1 MDILDYVNPVRKD
14 SLADGDRMIV
24 TNGRD
29 IFAVPPTGGGSPD
42 FPTVNDALG
51 GIVSTDEEAQTGKL
65 SVEDLIVALVGIE
78 HAVKGAP
85 LKNFSNSY
93 NEKFDYDSV
102 CNKLSEAHLIPAD
115 SSIVS
120 IEIISIKALEKE
132 GFLVKMEAN
141 VNPGEVGVNNNQSWR
156 LKVCDGEGNMLDSA
170 TPQFTAQDDMYVVV
184 WSFDLNANMAGETA
198 IVSLER
204 KSIGLF
210 YKDLQLD
217 QEFTVTATE

>member
-42 FPTVNDALG
+42 FPEVADALG
-51 GIVSTDEEAQTGKL
+51 GIISTDEEANTGKL

-78 HAVKGAP
+78 YAVKGAP

-93 NEKFDYDSV
+93 TNNFDYDSV
-102 CNKLSEAHLIPAD
+102 CNKLSGAHLIPED
-115 SSIVS
+115 SSIDS
-120 IEIISIKALEKE
+120 IAIISIRALEKE
-132 GFLVKMEAN
+132 GFSVEIEAV
-141 VNPGEVGVNNNQSWR
+141 VNPEEVGVNENQSWR
-156 LKVCDGEGNMLDSA
+156 LKVCDEEGNMLDSA
-170 TPQFTAQDDMYVVV
+170 TPHFTAKDDMYVVD
-184 WSFDLNANMAGETA
+184 WSFDLNANMAGKIA